1 MKTSSFDKLNEG
13 LRAYRISHVIFT
25 AFEIGVF
32 SQLAKN
38 SLSCLA
44 LSKLLKVSRRG
55 LKPLLDS
62 LVALQILEFDKPKYY
77 LSLQLIEYLSPSS
90 NQYIGNLIAHEI
102 HLSQRWKNLSQ
113 SVKTGNPADD
123 KSKPPDKTSVM
134 RFARAMSTIG
144 QRSAELVTGAV
155 SFRPN
160 EHVLDLGGGPGQYQK
175 SLCEKHENINVT
187 LFDQDE
193 TIKIAREEHKN
204 HPAADRMH
212 YISGDF
218 FIDGIKGKY
227 DTILVSN
234 VVHIY
239 GPEEIADLFSRCH
252 NRLNKNG
259 RILIKDFILT
269 RKTEQLPFTHL
280 FALHM
285 LLSTETG
292 RCYSYREIKELLSKS
307 GFRIGNKHQLTETS
321 LLIEGI
327 KK

>member
-1 MKTSSFDKLNEG
+1 MKISPFDKLNEG
-13 LRAYRISHVIFT
+13 LQAYRVSHVIFT
-25 AFEIGVF
+25 AFEIGIF
-32 SQLAKN
+32 SQLAES
-38 SLSCLA
+38 SLSCPA
-44 LSKLLKVSRRG
+44 LSKLLEVSERG
-55 LKPLLDS
+55 LEPLLGS
-62 LVALQILEFDKPKYY
+62 LVALQILEFKKPKYY
-77 LSLQLIEYLSPSS
+77 ISSQLKEYLSPSS

-113 SVKTGNPADD
+113 SVKTGKPADD
-123 KSKPPDKTSVM
+123 KSKPPEKSSVM

-144 QRSAELVTGAV
+144 QRSAELVTGTV
-155 SFRPN
+155 SFRSN
-160 EHVLDLGGGPGQYQK
+160 EYVLDLGGGPGQYQK
-175 SLCEKHENINVT
+175 SLCEKYENIKVT
-187 LFDQDE
+187 LFDQGE
-193 TIKIAREEHKN
+193 TIKIARAEHKN
-204 HPAADRMH
+204 HPAADRMY

-218 FIDGIKGKY
+218 FIDDFKRKY

-239 GPEEIADLFSRCH
+239 GPDQIVNLFSRCH
-252 NRLNKNG
+252 KSLNKNG

-292 RCYSYREIKELLSKS
+292 RCYSYREIKELLLKS
-307 GFRIGNKHQLTETS
+307 GFRIGDKHQLTETS

-327 KK
+327 KN